1 MHLRKTMLSTMEIN
15 NLRERHSHSAH
26 CQVFE
31 PVDMLH
37 IIGHDPLKPG
47 EHDQY
52 IVTGMISRNS
62 NVFSLTKTCRFW
74 LWSTGFLAHQSPYT
88 LQCAGDSG
96 QGMTGSTIGGILIK
110 DMILGVENPWAEV
123 YAPSRCLPLSKSTM
137 CSLISQTAHTV
148 QVSPCPDL

>member
-1 MHLRKTMLSTMEIN
+1 MHLRKNESMLSTMEIN

-52 IVTGMISRNS
+52 IVTGMTQQKFKCFQPYQDMQI
-62 NVFSLTKTCRFW
+62 
-74 LWSTGFLAHQSPYT
+74 LALVNQ
-88 LQCAGDSG
+88 
-96 QGMTGSTIGGILIK
+96 
-110 DMILGVENPWAEV
+110 ILGSPISVHTA
-123 YAPSRCLPLSKSTM
+123 M
-137 CSLISQTAHTV
+137 CR
-148 QVSPCPDL
+148 

>member
-1 MHLRKTMLSTMEIN
+1 MLSTMEIN
-15 NLRERHSHSAH
+15 NHRQRHSHSAH

-52 IVTGMISRNS
+52 IVTGMNQQKFKCFQPYKR
-62 NVFSLTKTCRFW
+62 CRFL
-74 LWSTGFLAHQSPYT
+74 LWSTRFLAHQSPYT

-148 QVSPCPDL
+148 QVSSCPDL